1 MSMEQQSKKTKKYS
15 ISLSLTTLGWELA
28 LPIFGGV
35 LLGYQ
40 IDSKTAGSG
49 YNYTF
54 SLLILGIFIGY
65 YNLYKYIHIEMLRTK
80 LKNRNSNNR
89 SDA

>member
-1 MSMEQQSKKTKKYS
+1 MSNEPQGKKTKRYS
-15 ISLSLTTLGWELA
+15 RSLSLTTLGWELA

-49 YNYTF
+49 YTYTF
-54 SLLILGIFIGY
+54 SLLILGIFVGY
-65 YNLYKYIHIEMLRTK
+65 YNLYKYIHLEMLRTK
-80 LKNRNSNNR
+80 FKKRNIKNGG
-89 SDA
+89 DA